1 MKIIF
6 ATPLYPP
13 EIAEPAP
20 YVKELAK
27 RLCDKHTIT
36 TVAYTNTHNGIHN
49 AKLLAVNKSL
59 SLPVRLFQYT
69 FTLYKASRGADI
81 IYAQD
86 TLAAGLPAIIAGY
99 LRNIPVILRMV
110 GDESWKRAT
119 QLHLTTQDLETF
131 LSKPPKNKRI
141 KLTMWLQGFVL
152 RHAQTVITPSKHTK
166 NIVVRTYNT
175 AKENTIVIYNPPPRT
190 EILPFDSP
198 VVKHQI
204 VADTRLVKWK
214 GVAGIIHATSILKKE
229 FPDIQLY
236 IIGEGPEKINL
247 ERLTQKYNISENTV
261 LLGHVSHAEKW
272 HIHKSSEVSIINADH
287 EDIPD
292 AAYLDFMVNTP
303 VITTNVPGINEIVC
317 HKRSGLTVEAGN
329 TTNLVEAIRCI
340 FTDNLLY
347 SHVTEEAQKIMEEKI
362 SWDIHT
368 AHVLQTFLKQHS

>member
-6 ATPLYPP
+6 ATPLYFP

-20 YVKELAK
+20 YIEELAK
-27 RLCDKHTIT
+27 RLCNKHAIT
-36 TVAYTNTHNGIHN
+36 TVAYTNNHDGTHCT
-49 AKLLAVNKSL
+49 KLLAVNKNR

-69 FTLYKASRGADI
+69 LTLYKASRDADI

-86 TLAAGLPAIIAGY
+86 ALAAGLPAIIVGY

-119 QLHLTTQDLETF
+119 QLNFTTQDLETF
-131 LSKPPKNKRI
+131 LSKPPKNKKI

-152 RHAQTVITPSKHTK
+152 RHAQIVITPSKHTRG
-166 NIVVRTYNT
+166 IVIRTYNT
-175 AKENTIVIYNPPPRT
+175 TKENTVVIYNPPPKT
-190 EILPFDSP
+190 ELLPFDSP

-204 VADTRLVKWK
+204 VANTRLVKWK
-214 GVAGIIHATSILKKE
+214 GVAGIIHAIAILKKE

-236 IIGEGPEKINL
+236 IIGEGPEKTNL
-247 ERLTQKYNISENTV
+247 ERLTQKYNISKNTIF
-261 LLGHVSHAEKW
+261 LGHISHAERW
-272 HIHKSSEVSIINADH
+272 HIHKSSQVSIINADH

-292 AAYLDFMVNTP
+292 AAYLDFTVNTP

-317 HKRSGLTVEAGN
+317 HKKSGLTTAAGN
-329 TTNLVEAIRCI
+329 TTNLVEAIRSI
-340 FTDNLLY
+340 FTDNLLC
-347 SHVTEEAQKIMEEKI
+347 SHITEEAKKIMKEKI

-368 AHVLQTFLKQHS
+368 THILQTFLKQRS